1 MTDQELIRAKNV
13 LFWLYIAL
21 CFLILMVLVVALS
34 GCAVGFTTDQYG
46 NEEAVL
52 GVTMGTI
59 NKTIEVGTEAAKV
72 AFPWAETI
80 AGVTGL
86 LGVGG
91 TAAAVHYR
99 TKRNAERAGWE
110 EAEKTISPSSAP
122 TL

>member
-1 MTDQELIRAKNV
+1 LNKKSQ
-13 LFWLYIAL
+13 AL
-21 CFLILMVLVVALS
+21 CLAFVFAGLLCLTLMLSLLS

-99 TKRNAERAGWE
+99 TKRNSERAGWE

>member
-1 MTDQELIRAKNV
+1 MNKKTQAYCLTFV
-13 LFWLYIAL
+13 VVGLL
-21 CFLILMVLVVALS
+21 CLILMLS
-34 GCAVGFTTDQYG
+34 LLAGCAVGFTTDPYG
-46 NEEAVL
+46 NEEAVI

-59 NKTIEVGTEAAKV
+59 NKTLEVGAEAAKA

-99 TKRNAERAGWE
+99 TKRNSERAGWE